1 MYMFAYPKKLIH
13 AGTNE
18 GSPETK
24 GGANDVVIQ
33 LMKTNLK
40 VQSNRGCSFWVSL
53 SGTHFLHAINISII
67 IAL

>member
-13 AGTNE
+13 AGANE

-33 LMKTNLK
+33 LMKTK
-40 VQSNRGCSFWVSL
+40 PE
-53 SGTHFLHAINISII
+53 GTVKLWMFILG
-67 IAL
+67 